1 MRLRKLEPA
10 DLALVTD
17 ERNRR
22 VMGKALA
29 RVVGRELELEIE
41 SGVPEPRGEEPEPL
55 DPFTTKVAD
64 LFEGRVEEP

>member
-1 MRLRKLEPA
+1 
-10 DLALVTD
+10 
-17 ERNRR
+17 
-22 VMGKALA
+22 MGKALA